1 VKKVNIEYSLVTTN
15 RNESGEK
22 YW

>member
-1 VKKVNIEYSLVTTN
+1 VTQVNIEYSLVTTN

-22 YW
+22 D